1 MPEQRIGVVKDY
13 FAKIDVAGIDVEKTI
28 RVGDKI
34 RIAGHTTDL
43 TQVVESMEID
53 GQQVDE
59 ATAGAQIGIKVDE
72 RCRGNDVVTGSP
84 TNNRSKR
91 AYSHASLV
99 GSNAGR
105 PCW

>member
-1 MPEQRIGVVKDY
+1 MAEQRVGVVKDY

-59 ATAGAQIGIKVDE
+59 ATAGAQIGIKVAE
-72 RCRGNDVVTGSP
+72 RCRDNDVVYKI
-84 TNNRSKR
+84 TNSEPHQEGLLSSILRWF
-91 AYSHASLV
+91 
-99 GSNAGR
+99 GR
-105 PCW
+105 R

>member
-1 MPEQRIGVVKDY
+1 MARKPQPDTGGSQFFITHNETPHLDGGYSVFGKVSKGQEVVDS
-13 FAKIDVAGIDVEKTI
+13 I

-43 TQVVESMEID
+43 KQAVESMEID

-72 RCRGNDVVTGSP
+72 RCRDNE
-84 TNNRSKR
+84 
-91 AYSHASLV
+91 
-99 GSNAGR
+99 
-105 PCW
+105 